1 MQVRRTTYA
10 VLAIGFLTGSAAMAQ
25 DWWGDDPY
33 WKQSLGTSSS
43 SVVAGHDVRSQP
55 LQYVQGPSET
65 MTDAGSHRERARTAR
80 DDGTA
85 LVEGTEAERRLERAG
100 FPQYS
105 Q

>member
-1 MQVRRTTYA
+1 
-10 VLAIGFLTGSAAMAQ
+10 
-25 DWWGDDPY
+25 
-33 WKQSLGTSSS
+33 
-43 SVVAGHDVRSQP
+43 
-55 LQYVQGPSET
+55 

-85 LVEGTEAERRLERAG
+85 LVEGTEAERRRLERAG